1 MEERSQTMLCK
12 KSRFRVKSN
21 SLLHKSVVV
30 ALLIAVCGVGS
41 VNAAQVM
48 KVGGARD
55 VPPVYFKDAQSVL
68 IGFDVDVLREIGK
81 RIGKNMEF
89 QGIDWSEKS
98 VLLNSGKIDIIASAL
113 NITDERKTSYSL
125 TRPIIDNGYVAIVR
139 ADSSIRELDE
149 LSAKTVCILNGVY
162 YIPELMKFKGR
173 SGPPATVITG
183 TNEFCLTEMLKGKMD
198 ATVIKLLAAN
208 YYMKFNPGSFR
219 VLPGKLTTD
228 QTTFALRKNDA
239 ALRDQFDKA
248 IAEMESDGTMAELRD
263 RWFNQKE

>member
-1 MEERSQTMLCK
+1 M
-12 KSRFRVKSN
+12 
-21 SLLHKSVVV
+21 
-30 ALLIAVCGVGS
+30 
-41 VNAAQVM
+41 
-48 KVGGARD
+48 
-55 VPPVYFKDAQSVL
+55 PPVYFKDTQSVL

-162 YIPELMKFKGR
+162 YIPEL
-173 SGPPATVITG
+173 I
-183 TNEFCLTEMLKGKMD
+183 
-198 ATVIKLLAAN
+198 
-208 YYMKFNPGSFR
+208 
-219 VLPGKLTTD
+219 
-228 QTTFALRKNDA
+228 
-239 ALRDQFDKA
+239 
-248 IAEMESDGTMAELRD
+248 
-263 RWFNQKE
+263 W